1 MTPAKTRNQG
11 SSMSQL
17 TPMMRQ
23 YLEIKAEYPEAIL
36 FFRLGDFYEMF
47 LDDAV
52 KASRILDIALTSR
65 NKNSDGN
72 DVPLCGIPFHSAGP
86 YISKLIEA
94 GEKVAICE
102 QVEDPKTAKGIVR
115 REVVKVVTPGLVVD
129 GDNLS
134 PKENNYLLSLACNG
148 GSTWG
153 FSSLD
158 LSTGEF
164 KVTELGSL
172 DAVITEAACLN
183 PREILLPTGYRYNG
197 LMKQLGPIAA
207 ERVISFNEDWVYDHD
222 YCRRLITEHFR
233 VASLDAVDC
242 HQLQEGVQAA
252 GAVLH
257 YLRQTQKGNAAHITD
272 IIRYATHD
280 FLVLDEATRRNL
292 ELTATLVEGK
302 RKGALLG
309 LMDRTAT
316 AMGGRKLRNWIN
328 YPLISL
334 DAIHRRQDAV
344 EELLRDQVLREE
356 AGRLLQGVYDLERL
370 NGRMSLASA
379 SAKDLVALKESLL
392 RIPALLELLGLCTA
406 PLLRELREGI
416 DPLEDV
422 VELVAAGIIENP
434 PFVLRDGGII
444 ADGYDSE
451 LDELRRIS
459 REGKSFI
466 ASLEAQEKSRTGIGS
481 LKIRYNKVFG
491 YYIEVTKSNLGSIPD
506 DYMRKQTLA
515 NAERFITPALK
526 EYEEKVVGAEE
537 RIAELEFALFQEIR
551 QKVAAE
557 GERVA
562 RTADRLASM
571 DVLLSLAELA
581 HEWNYCRPEVVD
593 SDVLHIVE
601 GRHPVIEALSLGER
615 FVPNDLLMDN
625 SDNQLLIIT
634 GPNMAGKSTFMRQ
647 VALITLMAHMGSFV
661 PAREATIGVVDRIFT
676 RVGASDNLSRGQS
689 TFMVEMTESA
699 NILRHATPRSLIVLD
714 EIGRGTSTFDGVSIA
729 WSVAEFLHDHPEHAA
744 KTLFATHYHE
754 LTELAV
760 TRDRIKNF
768 NIAVKEWNDQII
780 FLRKIVPGGA
790 SRSYGIQVARLAGLP
805 AEVIERARE
814 ILQNLEKGEFSDG
827 GMPRIA
833 RRRGTRPLPS
843 PQLSLFDDRTDLLR
857 NRLKEID
864 IRTVTPLEALNLLD
878 ELTRMV

>member
-11 SSMSQL
+11 SSMSQP

-102 QVEDPKTAKGIVR
+102 QVEDPKAAKGIVR

-183 PREILLPTGYRYNG
+183 PREILLPAGYRDNG

-309 LMDRTAT
+309 LMDRTVT

-344 EELLRDQVLREE
+344 EELLRGQVLRED

-370 NGRMSLASA
+370 NGRISLASA
-379 SAKDLVALKESLL
+379 SAKDLVTLKESLL
-392 RIPALLELLGLCTA
+392 RIPALLELLGQCSA
-406 PLLRELREGI
+406 PLLCELREGI
-416 DPLEDV
+416 DSLEDV

-506 DYMRKQTLA
+506 DYMRKQTLT

-760 TRDRIKNF
+760 TRSRIKNF
-768 NIAVKEWNDQII
+768 NVAVKEWNDQII